1 MDLKGKKGWWI
12 EIWWKP
18 NKWNKFNNWTHV
30 WWDVWDVWCFSSL
43 VSSWPLSTLCG
54 PLFLIQLTAKI
65 VATMEGINTVV
76 WLHWAGSWE
85 AAAFFKD
92 WIRSTHGMIWF
103 TRHKPAWLNSGVQQ
117 HTRGSGVKWA
127 KQEIREIVGWKCH
140 WQGWSR
146 SSSCTDSIL
155 KKKNVVQNMMLMW
168 SQLDAQL
175 RMNLWKS
182 WISSPATLSKVRSTT
197 DVVSA
202 DVDFWS
208 SPFLWL
214 DT

>member
-1 MDLKGKKGWWI
+1 MRCLR
-12 EIWWKP
+12 
-18 NKWNKFNNWTHV
+18 
-30 WWDVWDVWCFSSL
+30 CL
-43 VSSWPLSTLCG
+43 VLLLSCV
-54 PLFLIQLTAKI
+54 QLTSVNAMWPTVSDTANCKNRCNNGGNKHI
-65 VATMEGINTVV
+65 VV

-146 SSSCTDSIL
+146 SSSCTDSI